1 MLRRLELGFVAA
13 AGLLACLAANADVYK
28 YTDAKGNVEYTD
40 KPHALPA
47 ERLNVQTQKSEE
59 VKAAPPSAAS
69 KPADSTESSAAADAA
84 AKKPAKAPG
93 SDETMSPCERAKQK
107 YDAYSTAQRLY
118 EDKGNGERRY
128 LTDQELDAAR
138 AAAKVSRDT
147 LCK

>member
-13 AGLLACLAANADVYK
+13 AGLLACFAANADVYK

-59 VKAAPPSAAS
+59 VKASPPSAA
-69 KPADSTESSAAADAA
+69 KPANSTESSSADEQ
-84 AKKPAKAPG
+84 AKKQPAKAPG
-93 SDETMSPCERAKQK
+93 SDESLSPCERAKQK

-138 AAAKVSRDT
+138 AAAKASRDT